1 MRWGDSSAEREGL
14 VAAEAPHR
22 ILEEHRKLT
31 GVGTVVSTSIDRRE
45 SPIVCAPE
53 DALRASLLD
62 HSDYLAIGTLLVGNP
77 RREPVVGEP
86 LRRRA

>member
-14 VAAEAPHR
+14 VAAEALHC

-31 GVGTVVSTSIDRRE
+31 GVGTVVSTSIDMHE

-62 HSDYLAIGTLLVGNP
+62 HFDILAIGAFLVENP
-77 RREPVVGEP
+77 RREPVIGEP